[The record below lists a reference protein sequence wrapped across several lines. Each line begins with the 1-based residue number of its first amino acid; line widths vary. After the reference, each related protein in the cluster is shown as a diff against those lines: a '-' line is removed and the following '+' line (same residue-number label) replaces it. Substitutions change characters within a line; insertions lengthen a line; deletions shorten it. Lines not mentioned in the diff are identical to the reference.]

1 SGPWSRKGCWRW
13 SGRTAGQSLYPY
25 TWLRDNCQCPLCT
38 LQSAQARSLLLSQL
52 DIHTGVDR
60 VQVTDNN
67 KVSIVWPDQHTSEF
81 DPEWLRKR
89 CFSPAAR
96 QALQEELF
104 LNGKTITPR
113 TAIWQLHHYC

>member
-1 SGPWSRKGCWRW
+1 VRQVRALEQERQLEVEWEDSR
-13 SGRTAGQSLYPY
+13 QSMYPY

-67 KVSIVWPDQHTSEF
+67 KVTDLGSTYLSPILNVTIR
-81 DPEWLRKR
+81 RKM
-89 CFSPAAR
+89 
-96 QALQEELF
+96 
-104 LNGKTITPR
+104 
-113 TAIWQLHHYC
+113 

>member
-1 SGPWSRKGCWRW
+1 M
-13 SGRTAGQSLYPY
+13 YPY

-89 CFSPAAR
+89 CFSSAAR

-104 LNGKTITPR
+104 LNSKTITPR
-113 TAIWQLHHYC
+113 TAIWQFPHCC